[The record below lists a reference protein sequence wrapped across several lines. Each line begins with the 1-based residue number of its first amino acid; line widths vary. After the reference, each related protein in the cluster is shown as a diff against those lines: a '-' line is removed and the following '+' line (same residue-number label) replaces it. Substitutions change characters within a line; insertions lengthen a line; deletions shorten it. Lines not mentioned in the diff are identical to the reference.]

1 MTCFP
6 EVISA
11 TANKGETML
20 SIIIVNY
27 NAKSYL
33 ENCLESIYANLSAKE
48 TTFEVIVV
56 DNNSTDDSIQM
67 VREKFPNVKLIENE
81 RNEGFIKANNKGIIA
96 SKGEYVLSLNND
108 TVVLPGALEELTN
121 FMDCHP
127 DAGACGAKV
136 LNSDGSIQHQCK
148 RGFPTISSALSYF
161 LGLHKVFPK
170 SKFFGHYLM
179 TYLDPNQI
187 NEVDSLSGACLMVRR
202 EVINHVGIM
211 DEDYIMYGDD
221 LDWCYRIKKAG
232 WKIYYVPDA
241 RIIHYGGMGG
251 SRALPY
257 RNIWEFHRSMVIF
270 YKKHFSK
277 NRSLFLNWFV
287 YGGIWLKA
295 ITNLAI
301 NFLRKEKIVGSR
313 KPRATSQPVQF
324 GDCK

>member
-1 MTCFP
+1 VKP
-6 EVISA
+6 R
-11 TANKGETML
+11 L
-20 SIIIVNY
+20 SIVVVNY
-27 NAKSYL
+27 NGNSYL
-33 ENCLESIYANLSAKE
+33 QNCLRSIYSDCSIKE
-48 TTFEVIVV
+48 MAFEVIVV
-56 DNNSTDDSIQM
+56 DNNSKDKSTRM
-67 VREKFPNVKLIENE
+67 VREIFPNVRLFENK
-81 RNEGFIKANNKGIIA
+81 RNEGFIKANNKGIMA
-96 SKGEYVLSLNND
+96 SKGKYVLSLNND

-121 FMDCHP
+121 FMDCRP
-127 DAGACGAKV
+127 DAGACGAML
-136 LNSDGSIQHQCK
+136 LNGDGTVQHQCK
-148 RGFPTISSALSYF
+148 RGFPKISSAASYF
-161 LGLHKVFPK
+161 LGLHKIFPK

-187 NEVDSLSGACLMVRR
+187 NEVDSLSGACLMVRQ

-251 SRALPY
+251 SRMLPY
-257 RNIWEFHRSMVIF
+257 KNIWEFHRSMAIF

-277 NRSLFLNWFV
+277 NHSLFINWLV

-295 ITNLAI
+295 ITNFAI